1 MTEHAVSER
10 TWERYGAAT
19 GIAFGIL
26 LLVAIFAAPQP
37 PHIDASA
44 QKIASYYA
52 NHRHAVLTAG
62 VFGAFATVAAVLF
75 VAHLRHVYDRVEN
88 GIEGLSTVVYA
99 TGLATIGASFFSG
112 ISATTM
118 AFMTAQPGGLGDA
131 GLTRALYDVQYVGN
145 GMTFL
150 LVASFLGANAVGMV
164 RGEVATPALGWFA
177 ALIAATSTVSAV
189 GLLTVSSYSAGW
201 TAVGLVS
208 IVGLAAW
215 DIAAGG
221 MMLRYPESESVA
233 AHRSLIVPAH

>member
-1 MTEHAVSER
+1 MSDHTVSER

-75 VAHLRHVYDRVEN
+75 IAHLRHVYDRVEN
-88 GIEGLSTVVYA
+88 GIEGLSTVIYA
-99 TGLATIGASFFSG
+99 SG
-112 ISATTM
+112 IAAVSASIFYAIISTTQ
-118 AFMTAQPGGLGDA
+118 AFMAAQPGGADP
-131 GLTRALYDVQYVGN
+131 GLTRALYDIGYVGN
-145 GMTFL
+145 GFTFL
-150 LVASFLGANAVGMV
+150 MSAVFLAANAVGMV

-177 ALIAATSTVSAV
+177 ALVGAASTVAAV
-189 GLLTVSSYSAGW
+189 GALTVSSYSAGW
-201 TAVGLVS
+201 ATIGLVS
-208 IVGLAAW
+208 ILGLAAW
-215 DIAAGG
+215 DIAAGAT
-221 MMLRYPESESVA
+221 MLRYPEAESA
-233 AHRSLIVPAH
+233 ASHRSLIVPAH

>member
-1 MTEHAVSER
+1 MSEHAVSER

-26 LLVAIFAAPQP
+26 ILVAIFAAPQP

-44 QKIASYYA
+44 QKIATYYA

-75 VAHLRHVYDRVEN
+75 ISHLRHVFDRAEN
-88 GIEGLSTVVYA
+88 GVEGLSTVVYA
-99 TGLATIGASFFSG
+99 SGLATVAASLFYGVIG
-112 ISATTM
+112 TTL

-131 GLTRALYDVQYVGN
+131 GLTRALYDMAYVSN
-145 GMTFL
+145 GFAFLLTATFL
-150 LVASFLGANAVGMV
+150 AAIAVGMV

-177 ALIAATSTVSAV
+177 AIIAAANVVAAIGS
-189 GLLTVSSYSAGW
+189 LTVSSYSAGW
-201 TAVGLVS
+201 TAIGFVA
-208 IVGLAAW
+208 IIGLAAW
-215 DIAAGG
+215 AIAAGG
-221 MMLRYPESESVA
+221 MMVRYPEVEATA

>member
-1 MTEHAVSER
+1 MSQRTVSES

-19 GIAFGIL
+19 GVAFGIL
-26 LLVAIFAAPQP
+26 LLVGIFAAPAP

-44 QKIASYYA
+44 QKIATYYA

-99 TGLATIGASFFSG
+99 SGIAAVGASVFYAITS
-112 ISATTM
+112 TTL
-118 AFMTAQPGGLGDA
+118 AFMTTQPGGLEDA
-131 GLTRALYDVQYVGN
+131 GLTRALYDIGYVGN
-145 GMTFL
+145 GFTFL
-150 LVASFLGANAVGMV
+150 MAATFLAANAVGMV

-177 ALIAATSTVSAV
+177 ALVGAGCTVAAIGSF
-189 GLLTVSSYSAGW
+189 TVSSYSAAW
-201 TAVGLVS
+201 SAIGLAS

-221 MMLRYPESESVA
+221 QMLRHPEAEAVA
-233 AHRSLIVPAH
+233 THRSLIVPAH

>member
-1 MTEHAVSER
+1 MSEHAVSER

-75 VAHLRHVYDRVEN
+75 IAHLRHVYDRVED

-99 TGLATIGASFFSG
+99 TGLATIGASLFYG
-112 ISATTM
+112 VISTTL
-118 AFMTAQPGGLGDA
+118 AFMTAQPGGLSDA
-131 GLTRALYDVQYVGN
+131 GLTRALYDVGYVGN
-145 GMTFL
+145 GLTFML
-150 LVASFLGANAVGMV
+150 SAAFLAANAVGMV
-164 RGEVATPALGWFA
+164 RGEAANTALGWFA
-177 ALIAATSTVSAV
+177 ALVAAASVVAAV
-189 GLLTVSSYSAGW
+189 GSLTVSSYSAGW
-201 TAVGLVS
+201 AAIGLVS
-208 IVGLAAW
+208 ILGMGAW
-215 DIAAGG
+215 AIATGG
-221 MMLRYPESESVA
+221 QMLRRPEVEA
-233 AHRSLIVPAH
+233 AALHRSLIVPAH